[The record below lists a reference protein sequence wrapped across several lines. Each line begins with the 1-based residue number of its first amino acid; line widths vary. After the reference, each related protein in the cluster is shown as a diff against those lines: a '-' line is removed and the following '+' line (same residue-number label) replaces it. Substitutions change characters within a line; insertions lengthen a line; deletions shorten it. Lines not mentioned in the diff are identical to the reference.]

1 MKFSSIIKKILGG
14 RSLSKKSKDYRRLV
28 MSDEKDHHHHH
39 QSVKVRRG
47 YVAIYVGDEAKRYE
61 VPVKYLSFPPFL
73 ELVKQSVGDDF
84 DTQIDGPINLTC
96 TTETFDELL
105 KLAKNF

>member
-14 RSLSKKSKDYRRLV
+14 GSLSKKSKDYRRLV
-28 MSDEKDHHHHH
+28 MGDEKDHHHN

-47 YVAIYVGDEAKRYE
+47 YVAIYVGEEAKRYE